1 MTRTLRISGEAKT
14 VAIISVTAAGPGAG
28 ATDTI
33 IDATAD
39 STRGRLHNGTG
50 LGLSVNPT
58 GDRVNVAGDAIDTQD
73 KFTIKLEDYDK
84 LRDGGTFT
92 FRGYALT
99 EEVNWVEFDFTIEL
113 ADGNQAP
120 EFTQG
125 TEAAVATLSLSED
138 KIPGYEIYDFDA
150 TDPDHTTGVTFSV
163 SGDTKDVN
171 DNFVFRIGTTDGKL
185 TVGPKPLDYQGDE
198 EAIGEDA
205 EADDYIPAE
214 DAGTDNEN
222 NIYELTVKASDGELS
237 SSVTLTITVT
247 DSPDIPAKG
256 SRSFTINENT
266 GNTVENAGR

>member
-1 MTRTLRISGEAKT
+1 MSGSLQRLTKNDEVMTRTLRISGEAKT

-28 ATDTI
+28 ASAADTI
-33 IDATAD
+33 IDGTAD
-39 STRGRLHNGTG
+39 STRGRLYNGTG

-58 GDRVNVAGDAIDTQD
+58 GDRVNPAGTGDAIATQD
-73 KFTIKLEDYDK
+73 AFTIVLEDYDK

-99 EEVNWVEFDFTIEL
+99 EEVNWVELEFTIQL
-113 ADGNQAP
+113 AIGNQAP
-120 EFTQG
+120 EFAEG

-198 EAIGEDA
+198 EAQRRRR
-205 EADDYIPAE
+205 
-214 DAGTDNEN
+214 
-222 NIYELTVKASDGELS
+222 
-237 SSVTLTITVT
+237 
-247 DSPDIPAKG
+247 
-256 SRSFTINENT
+256 RS
-266 GNTVENAGR
+266 